1 MKVCVYAICKNESQF
16 VERWMASMGEA
27 DAVVV
32 LDTGSTDDTVERLRA
47 AGARV
52 TVERF
57 DPWRF
62 DTARNRS
69 LDLVP
74 EDADICVCTD
84 LDEVLHPGWRAL
96 LEAAWAPG
104 TTRATYR
111 YTWNFLPDGREGH
124 VFWYSKVHARHGY
137 RWTHPVHEVL
147 TPDPGLVEHVVTVQG
162 MQLDHHADESKSRAQ
177 YLPLLELSV
186 QEDPEDDRNMHYLG
200 REYMFRGQWEKA
212 IATLKRHLSLPRA
225 TWRDER
231 CASMRFL
238 ARCCQA
244 MGQEGE
250 AESWLWRA
258 AGEAPYLREPWVELA
273 ALLYQKK
280 DMEGTAYC
288 AGRALAITERPRTY
302 ITEGSAWG
310 SQPADLRSLGLY
322 YTGRK
327 EEALTYA
334 KQASA
339 LEPENRRLRDNAELI
354 ARELQVTSR
363 SMEPVQLSPS
373 TQM

>member
-32 LDTGSTDDTVERLRA
+32 LDTGSTDD
-47 AGARV
+47 

-96 LEAAWAPG
+96 LEAAWVPG

-147 TPDPGLVEHVVTVQG
+147 TPDPGLVEHVVTVPG

-250 AESWLWRA
+250 AEARKKA
-258 AGEAPYLREPWVELA
+258 FAGFQINEELMA
-273 ALLYQKK
+273 
-280 DMEGTAYC
+280 C
-288 AGRALAITERPRTY
+288 AKPDAMVLHCLPAHRGEE
-302 ITEGSAWG
+302 ITEGVFESHAG
-310 SQPADLRSLGLY
+310 QIFD
-322 YTGRK
+322 
-327 EEALTYA
+327 EA
-334 KQASA
+334 
-339 LEPENRRLRDNAELI
+339 ENRLHAQK
-354 ARELQVTSR
+354 AVMVTLLA
-363 SMEPVQLSPS
+363 PQK
-373 TQM
+373 

>member
-1 MKVCVYAICKNESQF
+1 MHGPGRGA
-16 VERWMASMGEA
+16 ASGLA
-27 DAVVV
+27 
-32 LDTGSTDDTVERLRA
+32 GA
-47 AGARV
+47 AGGRLG
-52 TVERF
+52 T
-57 DPWRF
+57 
-62 DTARNRS
+62 
-69 LDLVP
+69 
-74 EDADICVCTD
+74 
-84 LDEVLHPGWRAL
+84 
-96 LEAAWAPG
+96 G

-147 TPDPGLVEHVVTVQG
+147 TPDQGLVERVVTVQG

-250 AESWLWRA
+250 AE
-258 AGEAPYLREPWVELA
+258 ELA
-273 ALLYQKK
+273 VAGGGGGPLPAGAL
-280 DMEGTAYC
+280 GG
-288 AGRALAITERPRTY
+288 AGGPALPEKGHGGHGLLRRARP
-302 ITEGSAWG
+302 GHH
-310 SQPADLRSLGLY
+310 
-322 YTGRK
+322 
-327 EEALTYA
+327 
-334 KQASA
+334 
-339 LEPENRRLRDNAELI
+339 
-354 ARELQVTSR
+354 
-363 SMEPVQLSPS
+363 
-373 TQM
+373 

>member
-1 MKVCVYAICKNESQF
+1 M
-16 VERWMASMGEA
+16 
-27 DAVVV
+27 
-32 LDTGSTDDTVERLRA
+32 
-47 AGARV
+47 
-52 TVERF
+52 
-57 DPWRF
+57 
-62 DTARNRS
+62 
-69 LDLVP
+69 
-74 EDADICVCTD
+74 
-84 LDEVLHPGWRAL
+84 
-96 LEAAWAPG
+96 
-104 TTRATYR
+104 
-111 YTWNFLPDGREGH
+111 
-124 VFWYSKVHARHGY
+124 
-137 RWTHPVHEVL
+137 
-147 TPDPGLVEHVVTVQG
+147 EHVVTVPG

-212 IATLKRHLSLPRA
+212 TATLKRHLSLPRA

-244 MGQEGE
+244 MGQEGGGGGAGCGGRRGRPPTCRE
-250 AESWLWRA
+250 PGWSWRPCSTRKRTWKARPTAPGAPWPSPSGPAPISPRA
-258 AGEAPYLREPWVELA
+258 APGA
-273 ALLYQKK
+273 A
-280 DMEGTAYC
+280 
-288 AGRALAITERPRTY
+288 
-302 ITEGSAWG
+302 
-310 SQPADLRSLGLY
+310 QPADLRSLGLY

-363 SMEPVQLSPS
+363 SMEPVQPSPS